1 MLPEGSMST
10 SAVKADFIAPDD
22 FDRSANRLI
31 DRELGG
37 IALNDASQGLDYWVW
52 TLQYDVPTGEMR
64 LTNGDNS
71 STTVLITLPNVTEVA
86 LAFDQNMRPAI
97 AYVVDGVTQL
107 RWFDSVSASIV
118 TTPFIGAINPLLSTD
133 EKRTEFVDVSDIL
146 LWYIKDNRLCY
157 RMQRE
162 RFEIERAAYT
172 LPTPNVNSLLRV
184 GMNRGGRFQVHL
196 RSVN

>member
-1 MLPEGSMST
+1 MST

-37 IALNDASQGLDYWVW
+37 IALNDASQGLNYWVW
-52 TLQYDVPTGEMR
+52 TLEYDEPSSEIR

-71 STTVLITLPNVTEVA
+71 STTVQATVVGVTEVA

-97 AYVVDGVTQL
+97 AYVVDGVTNLQ
-107 RWFDSVSASIV
+107 WFDSVTASIV
-118 TTPFIGAINPLLSTD
+118 TTPFIGAVNPLLSTD
-133 EKRTEFVDVSDIL
+133 EKRTEFVDLSDIL
-146 LWYIKDNRLCY
+146 LWYIKGNLLCY

-162 RFEIERAAYT
+162 RFETEHVAYT
-172 LPTPNVNSLLRV
+172 LPSPNVNTLMRV

>member
-52 TLQYDVPTGEMR
+52 TLEYDVPTGEMR

-71 STTVLITLPNVTEVA
+71 STTVLVTLPNVTEVA

-107 RWFDSVSASIV
+107 RWFDSVTASIV
-118 TTPFIGAINPLLSTD
+118 TTPFIGAVNPLLSTD
-133 EKRTEFVDVSDIL
+133 EKRSEFVDVSDIL

-162 RFEIERAAYT
+162 RFEIERAVYT
-172 LPTPNVNSLLRV
+172 LPTPNVNALLRV